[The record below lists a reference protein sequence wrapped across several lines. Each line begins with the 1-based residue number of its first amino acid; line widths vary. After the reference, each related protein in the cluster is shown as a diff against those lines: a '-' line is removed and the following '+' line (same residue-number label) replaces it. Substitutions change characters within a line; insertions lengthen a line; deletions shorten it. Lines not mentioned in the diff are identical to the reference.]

1 MKRIQSQFR
10 KNWEHKLENLGFGYH
25 SLEGLYWDENHYYE
39 FSSDEIN
46 KIEKATTELWQMCL
60 QAVDYIIEKNLW
72 DKFNIPE
79 SFRNYIITSWEEDHP
94 SIYGRFDFGFDV
106 ENLKLLEFNADTP
119 TSLYEASV
127 IQWYWLQEM
136 FPYKDQFNSIHE
148 KLVDYWTYLKKYMNP
163 HYIYFASLTNIE
175 DVTNVEYLRD
185 CATQAGFETEFIP
198 IQDIGWAED
207 IEEFIAGDKTI
218 MEYIFKLYPYE
229 WILEDGFGE
238 KLIRNNFRSQWMEPA
253 WKILLSSK
261 AILPILWEL
270 FPDHPYLLECYFEPK
285 HLKDFVKKPIYS
297 REGANVSLFKNNVAV
312 EENSGDYGKEGF
324 IYQQLFELP
333 NFNGNYPVIGSWVI
347 GQESAGI
354 GIRESVHLITNN
366 QSRFIPHLID
376 SNKIYIQEK
385 EL

>member
-1 MKRIQSQFR
+1 M
-10 KNWEHKLENLGFGYH
+10 
-25 SLEGLYWDENHYYE
+25 EGLYWDESHYYE

-46 KIEKATTELWQMCL
+46 KIENATTELWQMCL

-94 SIYGRFDFGFDV
+94 SIYGRFDFGFDG

-148 KLVDYWTYLKKYMNP
+148 KLVDYWKYLKKYMNP

-253 WKILLSSK
+253 WKVLLSSK

-285 HLKDFVKKPIYS
+285 HLTDFVKKPIYS

-333 NFNGNYPVIGSWVI
+333 NFDGNYPVIGSWVI

>member
-1 MKRIQSQFR
+1 MERITSGFR

-25 SLEGLYWDENHYYE
+25 SLEGLYWDESHYYQ
-39 FSSDEIN
+39 FSSEEIN
-46 KIEKATTELWQMCL
+46 TIENATAELWQMCL
-60 QAVDYIIEKNLW
+60 EAVDYIIEKNLW
-72 DKFNIPE
+72 FRFNIPDFFKE
-79 SFRNYIITSWEEDHP
+79 YIITSWEEDHP
-94 SIYGRFDFGFDV
+94 SIYGRFDFGFDGK
-106 ENLKLLEFNADTP
+106 NLKLLEFNADTP

-127 IQWYWLQEM
+127 VQWYWLQEM

-148 KLVDYWTYLKKYMNP
+148 KLVDYWKYLKNYMNP

-185 CATQAGFETEFIP
+185 CATQAGFDTEFIA

-229 WILEDGFGE
+229 WILDDGFGE
-238 KLIRNNFRSQWMEPA
+238 KLVKNNFRSQWIEPA
-253 WKILLSSK
+253 WKLLLSSK

-270 FPDHPYLLECYFEPK
+270 YPNHPYLLESYFEPK

-297 REGANVSLFKNNVAV
+297 REGANVTLFKNNIPL
-312 EENSGDYGKEGF
+312 EQNSGVYGKEGY
-324 IYQQLFELP
+324 IYQQLFDLP
-333 NFNGNYPVIGSWVI
+333 NFDGNYPVIGSWVI

-366 QSRFIPHLID
+366 QSRFIPHLIG
-376 SNKIYIQEK
+376 
-385 EL
+385 

>member
-1 MKRIQSQFR
+1 MKRIASPFR

-25 SLEGLYWDENHYYE
+25 SMEDLYWDESHYYE
-39 FSSDEIN
+39 FSMDEIN
-46 KIEKATTELWQMCL
+46 AIERATAELWQMCL
-60 QAVDYIIEKNLW
+60 EAVDYVIDKNLW
-72 DKFNIPE
+72 DRFNIPE
-79 SFRNYIITSWEEDHP
+79 YFRKYIVTSWEEDHP
-94 SIYGRFDFGFDV
+94 SIYGRFDFGFDGK
-106 ENLKLLEFNADTP
+106 NLKLLEFNADTP
-119 TSLYEASV
+119 TSLYEGSV

-136 FPYKDQFNSIHE
+136 FPGKDQFNSIHE

-198 IQDIGWAED
+198 VQDIGWAED
-207 IEEFIAGDKTI
+207 VGEFIAADRSV

-229 WILEDGFGE
+229 WILDDGFGE
-238 KLIRNNFRSQWMEPA
+238 KLVKNNFRSQWMEPA

-261 AILPILWEL
+261 AILPILWEMY
-270 FPDHPYLLECYFEPK
+270 PNHPYLLECYFEQRT
-285 HLKDFVKKPIYS
+285 LTDFVKKPIYS
-297 REGANVSLFKNNVAV
+297 REGANVSLHKNSVLV
-312 EENSGDYGKEGF
+312 EKNEGDYAKNGF

-333 NFNGNYPVIGSWVI
+333 NFEGNYPVIGSWVI

-354 GIRESVHLITNN
+354 GIRESVNLITNN
-366 QSRFIPHLID
+366 QSRFVPHLID
-376 SNKIYIQEK
+376 HNKLFIKEK